1 MHLLNVETSIV
12 PQIEDT
18 IREPTI
24 SSERIIHEVS
34 LITSHQLIS
43 MLLIQQME
51 THPSPRKGKHK
62 LTDITQHEVKKLE
75 DDEKAPK
82 IPSES

>member
-1 MHLLNVETSIV
+1 
-12 PQIEDT
+12 
-18 IREPTI
+18 
-24 SSERIIHEVS
+24 
-34 LITSHQLIS
+34 

-51 THPSPRKGKHK
+51 THPSLRKGKHK
-62 LTDITQHEVKKLE
+62 LTDTTQHEVKKLE